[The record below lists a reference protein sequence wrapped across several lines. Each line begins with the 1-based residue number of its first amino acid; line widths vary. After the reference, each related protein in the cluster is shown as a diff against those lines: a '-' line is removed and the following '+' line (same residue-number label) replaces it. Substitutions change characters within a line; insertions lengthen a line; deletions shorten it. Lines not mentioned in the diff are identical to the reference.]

1 MYAIISLIIM
11 IAQTLEFYAW
21 SSKPIYCDPK
31 ILWGPVKMPSNIQRL
46 YVMCPEP
53 SVAVLKSTVGL
64 IPTASSVPATGLHS
78 LHRSTILIST
88 ITL

>member
-1 MYAIISLIIM
+1 
-11 IAQTLEFYAW
+11 
-21 SSKPIYCDPK
+21 
-31 ILWGPVKMPSNIQRL
+31 MPSNIQRL
-46 YVMCPEP
+46 YVVCPEP

-64 IPTASSVPATGLHS
+64 IPIASSVPATVLHS